1 MRRSHEGAK
10 LAKKKCPENLK
21 IRTESSFKFVELVET
36 NSEIKPNFGICK
48 KQIPREGPEECS
60 RELF

>member
-1 MRRSHEGAK
+1 
-10 LAKKKCPENLK
+10 LK